1 MANKAVS
8 EKSKTDETPA
18 NAVAEMQT
26 AGLGNMVG
34 ASSAWF
40 KAMGDMSTEVMEFVT
55 DRIREDVKT
64 QHQILN
70 CKNVS
75 ELQQIQAEFL
85 ENAFEQYQAETG
97 KLLEMST
104 SVFKNLRS

>member
-1 MANKAVS
+1 MANKAAS
-8 EKSKTDETPA
+8 EKSKTNETPA
-18 NAVAEMQT
+18 NPFAEMQA

-34 ASSAWF
+34 LSSAWLR
-40 KAMGDMSTEVMEFVT
+40 AMGDVSTEVMDFVT
-55 DRIREDVKT
+55 DRIKEDVKT

-75 ELQQIQAEFL
+75 ELQQIQADFL
-85 ENAFEQYQAETG
+85 EKAVEQYQAETG

-104 SVFKNLRS
+104 NVFKTLRS

>member
-8 EKSKTDETPA
+8 EKSKTDEAPA
-18 NAVAEMQT
+18 NSFAEMQA

-34 ASSAWF
+34 LGTAWF
-40 KAMGDMSTEVMEFVT
+40 EAMGDMSTEVMDFVT
-55 DRIREDVKT
+55 ERIKEDVKT

-70 CKNVS
+70 CKNMS
-75 ELQQIQAEFL
+75 ELQQIQAGFL
-85 ENAFEQYQAETG
+85 EKAFEQYQAETG

-104 SVFKNLRS
+104 KVFKKLRS